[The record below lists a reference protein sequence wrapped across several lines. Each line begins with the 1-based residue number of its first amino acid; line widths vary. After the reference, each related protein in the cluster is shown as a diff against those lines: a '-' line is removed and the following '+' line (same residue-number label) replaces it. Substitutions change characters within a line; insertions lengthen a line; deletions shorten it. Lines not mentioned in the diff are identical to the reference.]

1 MNKIIRR
8 ILLFICICVFLFSA
22 FQLGKIFYNYY
33 TIEKESAEL
42 VTQYV
47 EEPEEEPEEEKE
59 DPLKRV
65 VNFEEL
71 QNINS
76 DVIGWLYIPDTKID
90 EPILKGENN
99 DTYLYTDLYMKSN
112 TAGNVF
118 IDEINSRDFSDDNTI
133 IYGHNMKNGSRFHD
147 LRYFVEKIILMNIK
161 IFISIC
167 LMEVFMF
174 TRL

>member
-47 EEPEEEPEEEKE
+47 EEPEEEKE

-71 QNINS
+71 
-76 DVIGWLYIPDTKID
+76 
-90 EPILKGENN
+90 
-99 DTYLYTDLYMKSN
+99 
-112 TAGNVF
+112 
-118 IDEINSRDFSDDNTI
+118 
-133 IYGHNMKNGSRFHD
+133 
-147 LRYFVEKIILMNIK
+147 
-161 IFISIC
+161 
-167 LMEVFMF
+167 
-174 TRL
+174 

>member
-47 EEPEEEPEEEKE
+47 EEPEEEKE

-90 EPILKGENN
+90 EPILKV
-99 DTYLYTDLYMKSN
+99 K
-112 TAGNVF
+112 
-118 IDEINSRDFSDDNTI
+118 TI
-133 IYGHNMKNGSRFHD
+133 ILIYIQI
-147 LRYFVEKIILMNIK
+147 YI
-161 IFISIC
+161 
-167 LMEVFMF
+167 
-174 TRL
+174 